1 MTMALYRL
9 GATAF
14 LTLVLTAAVI
24 ACGSRATTQPPGTVP
39 IQTSTASTAST
50 PSPEPI
56 IEGFDPI
63 TGAPSTGQ
71 PAPSPLAATAPPAP
85 LGKLVWRLSS
95 PDGRAFNA
103 GEELSLTLDLDPQNL
118 AVSGVQVGLNYR
130 GELIQ
135 LLEIVPGAIL
145 GPDPLVVDNIDKL
158 DQPHEQVLFAMARR
172 GNTVGPTGSGRVALI
187 IMRIR
192 QAPPVHGNV
201 MIWLDR
207 VKLTGGNFQTIGQD
221 AVSWSLSGPG

>member
-1 MTMALYRL
+1 MTMALCRL
-9 GATAF
+9 GATTV
-14 LTLVLTAAVI
+14 LTLVLTAAGI
-24 ACGSRATTQPPGTVP
+24 ACGSRATTQIPGTVP
-39 IQTSTASTAST
+39 IQASTAST
-50 PSPEPI
+50 PSPEPT
-56 IEGFDPI
+56 IESFDPI

-71 PAPSPLAATAPPAP
+71 PAPSPLAATAPPEP
-85 LGKLVWRLSS
+85 LGNLIWRLSS

-103 GEELSLTLDLDPQNL
+103 GETLSLTLDLDPQNL
-118 AVSGVQVGLNYR
+118 AVSGIQFGLNYR

-172 GNTVGPTGSGRVALI
+172 GESVGPTGPGRVALI
-187 IMRIR
+187 RMRIR
-192 QAPPVHGNV
+192 RNPPGHENV

-207 VKLTGGNFQTIGQD
+207 VKLTGGNFQTIGQH
-221 AVSWSLSGPG
+221 AVSWTLSGPG